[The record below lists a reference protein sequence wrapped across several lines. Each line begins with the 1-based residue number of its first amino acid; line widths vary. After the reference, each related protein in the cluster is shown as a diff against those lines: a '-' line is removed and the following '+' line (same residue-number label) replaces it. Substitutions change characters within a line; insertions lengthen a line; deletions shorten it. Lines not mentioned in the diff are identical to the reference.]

1 MTNKSSEPKQLGS
14 LVRVIGDRGSGKTG
28 YMAALVRWPNAS
40 ETSAVKSI
48 NPINDEGRE
57 LIKKAQNILEAGD
70 HLEGTP
76 LDTDVDQV
84 KDYGITIVL
93 KEQFNWELNKLIQLN
108 INCKDYSGEFF
119 SDLLHRRGDI
129 LLEKYIEDCV
139 LADGLLLMLDGL
151 SYRKDANYA
160 QGLAQLLL
168 KLDHYGQIN
177 QMRRR
182 IALVVTK
189 CEQPQLWVNRH
200 KPKLILEA
208 RFPQTLK
215 RLQTWQNQGE
225 KEIDFF
231 CTSAF
236 GMLGKDCPEPNMKI
250 EARGD
255 RGITASSLKN
265 AKLWKPFGLVS
276 PIYWLCTGK
285 RHPKLDQE

>member
-1 MTNKSSEPKQLGS
+1 MTNNSTVTKQLGS
-14 LVRVIGDRGSGKTG
+14 SVRVIGDRGSGKTG

-48 NPINDEGRE
+48 NPFNDEGKE
-57 LIKKAQNILEAGD
+57 LITKAQNILEQGD
-70 HLEGTP
+70 SLSPTP

-108 INCKDYSGEFF
+108 INCKDYAGEFF
-119 SDLLHRRGDI
+119 SDLLYRRGDI

-151 SYRKDANYA
+151 GYRKDANYA
-160 QGLAQLLL
+160 QGLGNLLQE
-168 KLDHYGQIN
+168 LDHYGQIN

-200 KPKLILEA
+200 NPKLILEA
-208 RFPQTLK
+208 RFPQTLT
-215 RLQTWQNQGE
+215 RLQQWQNKGE

-236 GMLGKDCPEPNMKI
+236 GMLGKDFPEPNMKI
-250 EARGD
+250 EARDHG
-255 RGITASSLKN
+255 GIKQSCLKN
-265 AKLWKPFGLVS
+265 ARLWKP
-276 PIYWLCTGK
+276 
-285 RHPKLDQE
+285 